1 MDEQNTQGQRLDKT
15 AKPFRWGIAA
25 AALAGVALV
34 SGYLGLCSWVGGSQR
49 ILPNVSIS
57 GVDVSGMTAQAAAAA
72 VNQAVDRYG
81 KDASV
86 TLSYKDWSGTISCAD
101 LALDSTGSAAA
112 ALGAGRGNFISSGA
126 SYLSALMGGSSQVGV
141 ANCSMNLA
149 QPAFDKLLEEA
160 DDNVGGGARLPVWTV
175 DEKQVSLTKGRT
187 GASFDRDMVLQFV
200 TQAADQALAQAV
212 AQNAPASV
220 AVDLAA
226 HAEDLAQSP
235 PEAPD
240 FDALH
245 QEVYVEAKSAEM
257 DPETYEITEHVV
269 GVDFDQE
276 ALRAAYDSAAEGET
290 VTVPLTYTQPGETRD
305 GLKGK
310 LFQDVLGQ
318 ATSKLDNNV
327 NRTSNVRR
335 SADSCNGVIVLP
347 GETFSYND
355 TTGPRTPANGYVTS
369 SVYVGGK
376 TVQETGGGVCQT
388 SSTIYYAVLHTTL
401 EVVERQ
407 YHRFAVG
414 YVPDGMDATV
424 YDGSPDFKFKN
435 NTDYPIKL
443 VTAMYTDNG
452 ATSLTVTIYGTNATG
467 RYAVPESSV
476 YDWVAPG
483 TSYVPDSS
491 VPQGTLVLDR
501 EQNAY
506 RGRKATTVRHIFEA
520 DGTPVE
526 TQTMAP
532 SKYATRPYLYHYNP
546 LDGDP
551 ASWVDGK
558 PPQPGETAGPE
569 TETPIAPGSQVIDP
583 SGTGGEAAGGE
594 GGSAAGGE
602 GAGGTGSE
610 GAGGAAAG
618 GEPDEAGGGQAAPSA
633 PGQEGNGG
641 VPDFAPNE
649 GQAEAV

>member
-1 MDEQNTQGQRLDKT
+1 MEEQHTQGQRLDKT
-15 AKPFRWGIAA
+15 TKPFRWGIAA

-72 VNQAVDRYG
+72 VDQAVGRYG
-81 KDASV
+81 KDACV

-101 LALDSTGSAAA
+101 LALDSAGSAAA
-112 ALGAGRGNFISSGA
+112 ALGAGRGNFISSGVC
-126 SYLSALMGGSSQVGV
+126 YLGALMGGGSQVGV

-175 DEKQVSLTKGRT
+175 DQERVSLTKGRT
-187 GASFDRDMVLQFV
+187 GASFDREMVIQFV

-212 AQNAPASV
+212 AQGAPANV

-226 HAEDLAQSP
+226 HGEDLAQSP

-257 DPETYEITEHVV
+257 DPETYEITDHVV

-276 ALRAAYDSAAEGET
+276 ALRAAYDGAAEGET
-290 VTVPLTYTQPGETRD
+290 VTVPLTYTQPAETRD

-310 LFQDVLGQ
+310 LFQDILGQ

-388 SSTIYYAVLHTTL
+388 SSTLYYAVLHTTL

-435 NTDYPIKL
+435 NTGYPIKL

-452 ATSLTVTIYGTNATG
+452 VTSLTVTIYGTNATG

-506 RGRKATTVRHIFEA
+506 RGRKATTVRHIYEA
-520 DGTPVE
+520 DGSLVE

-558 PPQPGETAGPE
+558 PPQPGETAQPEPE
-569 TETPIAPGSQVIDP
+569 TPAAPGTQGIDP

-594 GGSAAGGE
+594 GGE
-602 GAGGTGSE
+602 GAGGGDSGE
-610 GAGGAAAG
+610 APG
-618 GEPDEAGGGQAAPSA
+618 GETGEAGGGQTPPSA
-633 PGQEGNGG
+633 PESGESGA
-641 VPDFAPNE
+641 VPEAVPNE